1 MDAVVVS
8 YKNPWFFFRHLF
20 GNRKGEKAKANS
32 TFSPLLLFRSFY
44 LFGGPDAGR
53 GLPVPVGRC

>member
-8 YKNPWFFFRHLF
+8 YKNPWFFFSHLF

-32 TFSPLLLFRSFY
+32 TFSPLSLLDRFIYSAVLMVADFLFR
-44 LFGGPDAGR
+44 
-53 GLPVPVGRC
+53 